1 MPHAQAF
8 RRLNPWSAAL
18 LIAVLLAAQ
27 ALGHWHRVD
36 HQARLQASATADD
49 HRHWGHGLDSGDCQ
63 ALDQLG
69 LHLGLGSATPP
80 SLATSGA
87 AAVDASCSSEIRGVT
102 RWRVQ
107 ARAPPRLT

>member
-1 MPHAQAF
+1 MLHAVAR

-36 HQARLQASATADD
+36 HQARLHAGATAHDQ
-49 HRHWGHGLDSGDCQ
+49 HHWGHGLDSSDCQ

-69 LHLGLGSATPP
+69 LHLGLGSAPP
-80 SLATSGA
+80 SLHATSGA
-87 AAVDASCSSEIRGVT
+87 ANVASSGCGELRGDR

-107 ARAPPRLT
+107 ARAPPQLA